1 VSEPHHLTCTGPVV
15 LLHSG
20 AGGLTED
27 LLRRCADHRAA
38 LAATIAR
45 ARVALEDGGD
55 AVAAVLAAVTFM
67 EDEVDLFNAGR
78 GSVLCRDG
86 TVEMSAGLMRGSDRA
101 AGAVANLR
109 TTRRPIHAAHAVLTG
124 SPHVLL
130 AGPAA
135 DGFAEQAGLEQ
146 RSSDYFVTERQRR
159 RLAGGTSDFVG
170 GTVGAVCLD
179 GQGRLAAAT
188 STGGRPGQ
196 WPGRVGDTPSIGAG
210 TWADDR
216 VAVSCTGD
224 GEAFIRAGAS
234 RRLALDVSRGSSVD
248 DAGAAALADVAAAGG
263 TGGLIAV
270 TASGEVTLRF
280 TTGAMGRVAWRHGS
294 EPEIWVVD

>member
-1 VSEPHHLTCTGPVV
+1 VSDSEHPTSAPIV
-15 LLHSG
+15 LIHSG
-20 AGGLTED
+20 AGGRTED
-27 LLRRCADHRAA
+27 LLTRGEDYRAA

-45 ARVALEDGGD
+45 ARAALEAGGD

-67 EDEVDLFNAGR
+67 EDDVDLFNAGR

-86 TVEMSAGLMRGSDRA
+86 TVEMSAGLMRGADRA

-109 TTRRPIHAAHAVLTG
+109 TTRRPIHAAQAVLID

-135 DGFAEQAGLEQ
+135 DAFAERAGLEQ
-146 RSSDYFVTERQRR
+146 CPVDYFVTERQQQ
-159 RLAGGTSDFVG
+159 RLAQGSGDFVG

-179 GQGRLAAAT
+179 GQGGLAAAT

-224 GEAFIRAGAS
+224 GEAFIRSGAS
-234 RRLALDVSRGSSVD
+234 RRLALDVSRGTAVEE
-248 DAGAAALADVAAAGG
+248 AGAAALADVAAAGG

-270 TASGEVTLRF
+270 TSSGEVTLAF
-280 TTGAMGRVAWRHGS
+280 TTAAMGRVLWRAGS
-294 EPEIWVVD
+294 EPEIWVAD